1 MDINTSFYCCH
12 HKTFFFCLLAAPP
25 TTHHRHCWLFFHS
38 VSISFHQM
46 VIGVML
52 YAISLLEEIDSRHQ
66 PSPLL
71 LLLLMLDARFDGYF
85 WEQYLPEKE
94 NFSRY
99 FFSLNS
105 LRRSGIYNEDEI
117 SFFFSMLTYPLFYC
131 CCCLFSTLPLKVWF
145 KDLRSKDLF
154 TVLIN

>member
-1 MDINTSFYCCH
+1 MVINTSFLVPSQN
-12 HKTFFFCLLAAPP
+12 FFFLLACCSSNHSSTSLLA
-25 TTHHRHCWLFFHS
+25 LFFL

-46 VIGVML
+46 VIRVML

-71 LLLLMLDARFDGYF
+71 LLLMLDARFDGYF
-85 WEQYLPEKE
+85 WEKYLPEKE

-99 FFSLNS
+99 FLSLNS

-117 SFFFSMLTYPLFYC
+117 FLIFSLLAYPLFSC
-131 CCCLFSTLPLKVWF
+131 RLSSTLPLKV
-145 KDLRSKDLF
+145 
-154 TVLIN
+154 

>member
-12 HKTFFFCLLAAPP
+12 HKTFFSACLLLLQPLIIVIAGF
-25 TTHHRHCWLFFHS
+25 FFHS

-85 WEQYLPEKE
+85 WEKYLPEKE

-131 CCCLFSTLPLKVWF
+131 CCCLFSTLPLKV
-145 KDLRSKDLF
+145 
-154 TVLIN
+154 

>member
-12 HKTFFFCLLAAPP
+12 HKTFFSACLLAAPP

-71 LLLLMLDARFDGYF
+71 LLLMLDARFDGYF
-85 WEQYLPEKE
+85 WEKYLPEKE

-117 SFFFSMLTYPLFYC
+117 SFFSPCLRTHSFSAAAFFPL
-131 CCCLFSTLPLKVWF
+131 CLWRF
-145 KDLRSKDLF
+145 DLRIYAAKIYLPY
-154 TVLIN
+154 

>member
-1 MDINTSFYCCH
+1 MFCYIRTYAALWTLILLFTAAIT
-12 HKTFFFCLLAAPP
+12 KLFFLLACCSSNHSSSSLLA
-25 TTHHRHCWLFFHS
+25 FFHS

-85 WEQYLPEKE
+85 WEKYLPEKE

-131 CCCLFSTLPLKVWF
+131 CCCCLFSTLPLKV
-145 KDLRSKDLF
+145 
-154 TVLIN
+154 